1 MADTQSTSGSPTSRT
16 LDLRGEVCPYTFV
29 KSKLT
34 IEQMAPGEEVLVIV
48 DYEPSSRNIPKSMKI
63 IGEEVVSVTPKDDGT
78 WEIVL
83 RKK

>member
-1 MADTQSTSGSPTSRT
+1 VKT

-34 IEQMAPGEEVLVIV
+34 IEGMRAGEELLVIV
-48 DYEPSSRNIPKSMKI
+48 DYEPSSRNIPKSMRI
-63 IGEEVVSVTPKDDGT
+63 IGEEVVSIESKPGGV

-83 RKK
+83 RKV

>member
-1 MADTQSTSGSPTSRT
+1 MKT

-34 IEQMAPGEEVLVIV
+34 IEEMRAGEELLVIV
-48 DYEPSSRNIPKSMKI
+48 DYEPSSRNIPKSMRI
-63 IGEEVVSVTPKDDGT
+63 IGEDVVSVGEKPGGV

-83 RKK
+83 RKT